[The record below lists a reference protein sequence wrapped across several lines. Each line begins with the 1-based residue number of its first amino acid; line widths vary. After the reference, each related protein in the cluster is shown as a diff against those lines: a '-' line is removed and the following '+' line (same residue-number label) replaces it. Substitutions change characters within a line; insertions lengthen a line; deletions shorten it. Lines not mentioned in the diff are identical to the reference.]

1 MNPLSFEPLTALSF
15 LDRAA
20 ATHGKRVAVVDGEQ
34 RWTYEDLHDRCQRL
48 AGALVP
54 LAAGRPVA
62 VLAPNTH
69 VVLRRSRRSR
79 RADGRRPDDRGARAR
94 ASGRPRPA
102 GGEVRPITCA
112 ARLAAMPAAQTSG

>member
-1 MNPLSFEPLTALSF
+1 MNPLSFEPLTPLSF

-62 VLAPNTH
+62 ILAPNTH
-69 VVLRRSRRSR
+69 VMLEAHFGV
-79 RADGRRPDDRGARAR
+79 PW
-94 ASGRPRPA
+94 A
-102 GGEVRPITCA
+102 GVPLVGVNTRLSVDEVRYI
-112 ARLAAMPAAQTSG
+112 LEHSE